1 VSTVF
6 PDETLSI
13 APEGKKEKAK
23 KKKSVAKKKSSS
35 AAVKKTPKLKRGESK
50 VPLTME
56 DLYLKE
62 NPFNIP
68 NVDRNVASSA
78 KYLKD
83 TDVKASSEGKFV
95 TPSERVST
103 AEKAPILEKGN
114 TDETLKV
121 VDKNSD
127 KNPRVVNKNAVSS
140 NACDT
145 PDVGATNMDGNPTF
159 DETVKIPDEKQ
170 DVGPDVEISLGQQ
183 VIEQDDEPSPN
194 QEEVVLE
201 KSTDNVEHNAE
212 VHINEEQSK
221 SDESGRV
228 GNQEETDT
236 VDLEVEE
243 SPEVPQSK
251 TQCPSIAKR
260 LRSSTCKISLTPT
273 NTPMTRMKSV
283 VVEPKKGWSK
293 VTHKVTSE
301 KKSKKRKMVETSDSE
316 Y

>member
-1 VSTVF
+1 MSSTNVSASSKKTSPDTNPIDQSTSLVTHASTPIVPLRVDLVSTVF
-6 PDETLSI
+6 PDQTFFI
-13 APEGKKEKAK
+13 APEVKKEKSK
-23 KKKSVAKKKSSS
+23 KKKSATT
-35 AAVKKTPKLKRGESK
+35 AVKKTPKLKRGESK

-127 KNPRVVNKNAVSS
+127 KNPRVVDKNVVSS

-145 PDVGATNMDGNPTF
+145 PDAGATNMDGNTTF

-170 DVGPDVEISLGQQ
+170 DVGPDDETSLGQQ
-183 VIEQDDEPSPN
+183 VMEHDDEPSPN

-201 KSTDNVEHNAE
+201 KSTDNVEPNAK
-212 VHINEEQSK
+212 VHVNE
-221 SDESGRV
+221 
-228 GNQEETDT
+228 
-236 VDLEVEE
+236 
-243 SPEVPQSK
+243 
-251 TQCPSIAKR
+251 
-260 LRSSTCKISLTPT
+260 
-273 NTPMTRMKSV
+273 
-283 VVEPKKGWSK
+283 
-293 VTHKVTSE
+293 
-301 KKSKKRKMVETSDSE
+301 
-316 Y
+316 